1 MSKTRVTV
9 TVNKWWEFDPV
20 LQCLISNYIR
30 PNSNDHWPKFNDHPR
45 PRRNPSRPQKTA
57 PARPRC
63 IFDFEFARVEVWC
76 ISDLLEHLPD
86 KSKWQSSSERKA
98 ERLPEIFAGETV
110 SLSIAV
116 GTASSGDIDSRNG
129 SVVIGTKSFLHNS
142 KPNGSN
148 PDSNWRSE
156 HFDELLH
163 SSITTD
169 EFSAITTLESGLR
182 RQVSSKLLSPPL
194 APAKEPQVL
203 ADYDAVALGNVN
215 VTDYRDYDFTD
226 RETIEAFKS
235 AGKDLLLGSLE
246 TTHGLIRVLGSSR
259 FIFVS
264 GIVDRLN
271 RFHEEV
277 SPRPYAQNTAGAHNA
292 GVVLAWLMPRLA
304 KIF

>member
-1 MSKTRVTV
+1 MSKARVTI

-20 LQCLISNYIR
+20 IQCLLSNYVL
-30 PNSNDHWPKFNDHPR
+30 PNSNYHWPRFNDHPR
-45 PRRNPSRPQKTA
+45 RRLKLSEPREPA
-57 PARPRC
+57 PAKPRC
-63 IFDFEFARVEVWC
+63 VFDFDFASVEVWC
-76 ISDLLEHLPD
+76 VSDLLEHLPD

-98 ERLPEIFAGETV
+98 ERLPEIFIGETV

-116 GTASSGDIDSRNG
+116 GTASSGDIESRNG

-148 PDSNWRSE
+148 PDSGWRGGP
-156 HFDELLH
+156 FDKLLH
-163 SSITTD
+163 SAITTD
-169 EFSAITTLESGLR
+169 EFSALTALESDLR
-182 RQVSSKLLSPPL
+182 REVSSRFLSPPL

-203 ADYDAVALGNVN
+203 VDYEAVALGNVN
-215 VTDYRDYDFTD
+215 VTDYRDYDSTD
-226 RETIEAFKS
+226 RETIEAFQR